1 MSLQRSIIKIYNI
14 MTKNCFKFTKEL
26 RERKGF
32 SQAEI
37 SKKIGISRSSYI
49 AFEQG
54 KVELSLC
61 QAKKLADFLGIS
73 LEELRG
79 GVMPNYAK
87 YKQMILAFLR
97 NSSSDDGKITKT
109 KLAKLLYL
117 ADFTW
122 FYKHLE
128 SMSGMSYRKIKY
140 GPVPDSYFRAIDEM
154 FEDGTINVDN
164 TKNDAFMISETDS
177 GKQEKLSEL
186 NAEEKTIIDNISKKW
201 KDKRT
206 QDIVKFTH
214 EQLPYLICEDDEI
227 IPYGLITQEDPDHV
241 Y

>member
-1 MSLQRSIIKIYNI
+1 MVNNYYKFIRNI
-14 MTKNCFKFTKEL
+14 
-26 RERKGF
+26 REKKGL

-49 AFEQG
+49 AFEKG
-54 KVELSLC
+54 KAELSLC
-61 QAKKLADFLGIS
+61 QATKLADFFGIS

-79 GVMPNYAK
+79 GVMPNYTK

-97 NSSSDDGKITKT
+97 NSGSNDGKMTKT

-117 ADFTW
+117 ADFAW

-128 SMSGMSYRKIKY
+128 SMSGMSYRKITY
-140 GPVPDSYFRAIDEM
+140 GPVPDNYFRAIDEM

-164 TKNDAFMISETDS
+164 TKNDAFMISETDA

-186 NAEEKTIIDNISKKW
+186 NNEEKGMINDISKKW
-201 KDKRT
+201 KEKRT

>member
-1 MSLQRSIIKIYNI
+1 
-14 MTKNCFKFTKEL
+14 MTNEYFKLVKQL
-26 RERKGF
+26 RTEKGL

-37 SKKIGISRSSYI
+37 AEKIGISRSSYI

-54 KVELSLC
+54 KIELSLSE
-61 QAKKLADFLGIS
+61 ALKLSDIFGIS
-73 LEELRG
+73 LDEIRG
-79 GVMPNYAK
+79 GLRPNYTK

-97 NSSSDDGKITKT
+97 PDEGLGGNITKT

-117 ADFTW
+117 ADFAW

-128 SMSGMSYRKIKY
+128 GMSNMPYRKIQY
-140 GPVPDSYFRAIDEM
+140 GPVPDNYFRAIDEL
-154 FEDGTINVDN
+154 FEGGSINID
-164 TKNDAFMISETDS
+164 TCSQKDAILISQTET
-177 GKQEKLSEL
+177 GGQEKLSEL
-186 NAEEKTIIDNISKKW
+186 SPIEIKLIKDISMKW

-206 QDIVKFTH
+206 AEIVKFTH
-214 EQLPYLICEDDEI
+214 EQLPYMICDDNEI